1 MLKWWTLEFFFIK
14 SKFGY
19 NQKIDM
25 VKLVVNVLAGVG
37 KNVRRDYLEAS
48 KQLEIDIERMTS
60 EGFSKEDIFMVNS
73 LGGISY
79 DIFR

>member
-1 MLKWWTLEFFFIK
+1 
-14 SKFGY
+14 
-19 NQKIDM
+19 M

>member
-1 MLKWWTLEFFFIK
+1 
-14 SKFGY
+14 
-19 NQKIDM
+19 M

-73 LGGISY
+73 LGGINY